1 MRFALLGNH
10 PDALEMTCALV
21 QSGRHHL
28 AAFTAAVPD
37 DLRRRWGPDAKPV
50 ADLEEVLADPAVEL
64 VLVAGTLANRAQQL
78 RRALQSERHVLCV
91 YPPDD
96 APEVAYEAGMIQQD
110 TGYVLLPLLPSL
122 THPAVARLAQFV
134 RREKDQPPSPVG
146 AFRVLE
152 LRATAAGEVLDNVA
166 AGGHKPSLPGWE
178 VLRRLA
184 GEIGEVTAFAER
196 EELSPGS
203 PVFVSGR
210 FEAGGLFQTTLLP
223 LEAGDSL
230 GVTVGGARGRA
241 ELLMPQ
247 GWAGP
252 ALLTWRDEAGELHEE
267 AWQRWDPWPALVA
280 ELEAAVA
287 LSRKPSEERASARP
301 AITWQ
306 DAVRG
311 LELDDA
317 ARRSVERRR
326 SSVLEYQEASEEVGF
341 KGTMTLVGCLV
352 VWLLP
357 LVLLAT
363 RLIPAVGWVEL
374 PGGRWIY
381 VPHVSWLIV
390 PALAIFL
397 GLQLLRYL
405 IPKHPPASK

>member
-28 AAFTAAVPD
+28 AAFTAAIPD

-50 ADLEEVLADPAVEL
+50 TDLEEVLADPAVEM
-64 VLVAGTLANRAQQL
+64 VLVAGTPANRAQQL

-96 APEVAYEAGMIQQD
+96 APEIAYEAGMIRQD

-122 THPAVARLAQFV
+122 THPAIARLAQFV

-152 LRATAAGEVLDNVA
+152 IRATAAGEVLDNVA
-166 AGGHKPSLPGWE
+166 AEGHKPSFPGWE

-184 GEIGEVTAFAER
+184 GEVGEVTAFAER

-210 FEAGGLFQTTLLP
+210 FEAGGLFQKTLLP

-230 GVTVGGARGRA
+230 ALTVGGARGRA

-267 AWQRWDPWPALVA
+267 AWERWDPWPALVA
-280 ELEAAVA
+280 EFEAAVA
-287 LSRKPSEERASARP
+287 LSRKSPEEASARP
-301 AITWQ
+301 EITWQ

-381 VPHVSWLIV
+381 IPHVSWLIV

-405 IPKHPPASK
+405 IPKQPPR